1 MSYEIGPDGSAMFPE
16 DGPTTTDGKIAE
28 LQQLTA
34 FLANTLKAAFERIET
49 AETLAVK
56 QAEMLSR
63 LLGVLETQLQ
73 NNSLIHERLNRLE
86 GVQV

>member
-1 MSYEIGPDGSAMFPE
+1 MSYEIGPDFPAMFPE

-34 FLANTLKAAFERIET
+34 FLANTLKAAFERVEA
-49 AETLAVK
+49 AESLAAR
-56 QAEMLSR
+56 QAELLNRM
-63 LLGVLETQLQ
+63 LGVLETQLQ

-86 GVQV
+86 GVQE

>member
-1 MSYEIGPDGSAMFPE
+1 MSYEINPDGSAMFPE
-16 DGPTTTDGKIAE
+16 AGPTTTDSKIAE
-28 LQQLTA
+28 LQHLTA

-49 AETLAVK
+49 AETLAAK

-86 GVQV
+86 GVQA